1 MEKLQLYQLQVT
13 YQNNLSEELS
23 EDAARVPPAVPDF
36 VAVHCIA
43 TFENCPDDQ
52 LSQEYAGSL
61 IRYLKSETHLE
72 QNIVNTE
79 MKHLSTRSF
88 RNSVYVHT
96 VEVIMLVS
104 CARLWECPASYVRKF
119 LGQPNL
125 WEKSNGTL
133 IKLSRIHQK

>member
-43 TFENCPDDQ
+43 TFENCPEDQ
-52 LSQEYAGSL
+52 LNQEYAGSL

-72 QNIVNTE
+72 QNIVNME

-96 VEVIMLVS
+96 VEVTMVVS
-104 CARLWECPASYVRKF
+104 CAR
-119 LGQPNL
+119 
-125 WEKSNGTL
+125 
-133 IKLSRIHQK
+133 

>member
-1 MEKLQLYQLQVT
+1 MTSTVIK
-13 YQNNLSEELS
+13 NLN
-23 EDAARVPPAVPDF
+23 V
-36 VAVHCIA
+36 IA
-43 TFENCPDDQ
+43 TFENCPEDQ
-52 LSQEYAGSL
+52 LNQEYAGSL

-72 QNIVNTE
+72 QNIVNME

-104 CARLWECPASYVRKF
+104 CARLWESPASYVRKF

-133 IKLSRIHQK
+133 IKLSRIHQKCHMQQLGQFFLWATQFFPPAKYSTET